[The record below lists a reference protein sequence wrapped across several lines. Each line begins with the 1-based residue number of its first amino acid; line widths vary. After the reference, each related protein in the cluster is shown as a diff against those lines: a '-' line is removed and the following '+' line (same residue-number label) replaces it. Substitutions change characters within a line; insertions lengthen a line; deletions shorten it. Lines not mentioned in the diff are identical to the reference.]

1 MRVAL
6 FGGTGFIGSYLVD
19 ALLEAGHDPVLLVR
33 PGSEHKVRRADRCS
47 VVPGDVDDAAAIAAT
62 LKSCDAAAWLIG
74 ILREQ
79 PRKGITFEALQY
91 QAARRVIDA
100 AVSQGVRRFL
110 LMSANGARPEGTP
123 YERTKYRA
131 ERHLADS
138 GLHGTV
144 FRPSVLF
151 GDPRGRMEFCTQLR
165 NQMIRPPFPAPA
177 FFTGL
182 SPRRGTFAMTPV
194 HVEDVAAALA
204 KSLEVPETVGEIYKL
219 GGPETL
225 EWTEILKRIA
235 AASGRDKLIVP
246 VPVLPVKLAAGLLGR
261 FGWFPVTRDQL
272 DMLVAGNTVASR
284 RAFERLG
291 IEPAPFSVERLA
303 YLRDGDARAGG

>member
-1 MRVAL
+1 VRVAL

-19 ALLEAGHDPVLLVR
+19 ALVDAGHDPVLLVR
-33 PGSEHKVRRADRCS
+33 PGSERKVRRADRCT

-79 PRKGITFEALQY
+79 PRKGVTFEALQY
-91 QAARRVIDA
+91 QAARRVIDG
-100 AVSQGVRRFL
+100 AVSQGIRRML
-110 LMSANGARPEGTP
+110 LLSANGARPDGTA

-138 GLHGTV
+138 GLDGTV
-144 FRPSVLF
+144 FRPSIVF

-165 NQMIRPPFPAPA
+165 DQLIRPPLPAPA

-182 SPRRGTFAMTPV
+182 SPRRGTFSMTPV
-194 HVEDVAAALA
+194 HVEDVAAALTR
-204 KSLEVPETVGEIYKL
+204 SLETPGTVGEIYKL
-219 GGPETL
+219 GGPESL
-225 EWTEILKRIA
+225 EWPEILKRIA

-246 VPVLPVKLAAGLLGR
+246 VPVVPVKLAAGILDR
-261 FGWFPVTRDQL
+261 FPFFPVTRDQL
-272 DMLVAGNTVASR
+272 DMLVSGNTVASR
-284 RAFERLG
+284 RAFDLLR

-303 YLRDGDARAGG
+303 YLRDGQPSGTR

>member
-19 ALLEAGHDPVLLVR
+19 ALLGAGHDPVLLVR
-33 PGSEHKVRRADRCS
+33 PGSERKVRRADRCTI
-47 VVPGDVDDAAAIAAT
+47 VPGDVDDPAAVAAT
-62 LKSCDAAAWLIG
+62 LKACDAAAFLIG

-91 QAARRVIDA
+91 RAACRVIDA
-100 AVSQGVRRFL
+100 AVAQGVRRVL
-110 LMSANGARPEGTP
+110 LLSANGARPEGTP

-138 GLHGTV
+138 GLDGTV
-144 FRPSVLF
+144 FRPSVVF

-165 NQMIRPPFPAPA
+165 DQMIRPPIPAPA
-177 FFTGL
+177 FFAGL
-182 SPRRGTFAMTPV
+182 SPRRGTFSMTPV
-194 HVEDVAAALA
+194 HVEDVAVALTR
-204 KSLEVPETVGEIYKL
+204 SLAVPETVGEIYKL

-246 VPVLPVKLAAGLLGR
+246 VPVLPVKLAAGMLDR
-261 FGWFPVTRDQL
+261 FPFFPVTRDQL
-272 DMLVAGNTVASR
+272 DMLVSGNTVASR
-284 RAFERLG
+284 RAFDLLH

-303 YLRDGDARAGG
+303 YLREGQARAGG